1 MISTALGLALS
12 ACSFGFGVLVYASN
26 NSRRTSERITRLEAA
41 IENLQDI
48 PTRIAKVESLSDHSY
63 NRLEALETELKTEM
77 RELKTMLMNIAVKLG
92 A

>member
-1 MISTALGLALS
+1 MISTALGLTLS